1 MKKFAVIGQPIKHSL
16 SPRIH
21 SEFAKELGID
31 ISYEAI
37 EIAPKDFNSATK
49 QLLENGYD
57 GLNVTLPLK
66 ELAYSLADEVS
77 QVGRESGAVN
87 TLWKE
92 KGKIFADST
101 DGKGLIEDLLNNQ
114 ISLKDSSLIIL
125 GAGGAARS
133 ILPSVLSLHPKR
145 ITLLNRT
152 LEKSRALV
160 DQFKVSGVQMQALPA
175 WKKSLKEV
183 LTGVINT
190 TSAGVI
196 GEDLIL
202 NEKIFKKADWS
213 YDLNYSKETTHF
225 NQLAKDSGIEVCLDG
240 LGMLVGQ
247 AAVSFNIWTG
257 KQPSTNR
264 VLSLIKSSL

>member
-114 ISLKDSSLIIL
+114 ISLKDSNLIIL

-145 ITLLNRT
+145 LTLLNRT

-160 DQFKVSGVQMQALPA
+160 DQFKASGVQIQALPM
-175 WKKSLKEV
+175 EEIPEGN

-196 GEDLIL
+196 GENLIL
-202 NEKIFKKADWS
+202 NQRIFKKADWS
-213 YDLNYSKETTHF
+213 YDLNYSKETTYF

-240 LGMLVGQ
+240 LGMLVSQ
-247 AAVSFNIWTG
+247 AAISFKIWTG

-264 VLSLIKSSL
+264 VLNLIKSSL

>member
-1 MKKFAVIGQPIKHSL
+1 V
-16 SPRIH
+16 
-21 SEFAKELGID
+21 
-31 ISYEAI
+31 
-37 EIAPKDFNSATK
+37 
-49 QLLENGYD
+49 
-57 GLNVTLPLK
+57 
-66 ELAYSLADEVS
+66 
-77 QVGRESGAVN
+77 
-87 TLWKE
+87 
-92 KGKIFADST
+92 
-101 DGKGLIEDLLNNQ
+101 IEDLLNNQ

-145 ITLLNRT
+145 LTLLNRT

-160 DQFKVSGVQMQALPA
+160 DQFKASGVQIQALPM
-175 WKKSLKEV
+175 EEIPEGN

-196 GEDLIL
+196 GENLIL
-202 NEKIFKKADWS
+202 NQRIFRKADWS

-247 AAVSFNIWTG
+247 AAISFKIWTG
-257 KQPSTNR
+257 KKPSTNR
-264 VLSLIKSSL
+264 VLNLIKSSL

>member
-1 MKKFAVIGQPIKHSL
+1 
-16 SPRIH
+16 
-21 SEFAKELGID
+21 
-31 ISYEAI
+31 
-37 EIAPKDFNSATK
+37 
-49 QLLENGYD
+49 
-57 GLNVTLPLK
+57 
-66 ELAYSLADEVS
+66 LADEVS
-77 QVGRESGAVN
+77 KIGRESGAVN

-101 DGKGLIEDLLNNQ
+101 DGKGLVEDLLNNQ
-114 ISLKDSSLIIL
+114 ISLKDSNLVIL

-145 ITLLNRT
+145 LTLLNRT
-152 LEKSRALV
+152 FEKSRALV
-160 DQFKVSGVQMQALPA
+160 DQFKASGVQIQALPMEEIPEG
-175 WKKSLKEV
+175 S

-202 NEKIFKKADWS
+202 NRRIFQKADWS
-213 YDLNYSKETTHF
+213 YDLNYSKETTYF

-247 AAVSFNIWTG
+247 AAVSFKIWTG
-257 KQPSTNR
+257 KRPPTNR
-264 VLSLIKSSL
+264 VLNLIKSSL

>member
-21 SEFAKELGID
+21 SEFAKELGIG

-49 QLLENGYD
+49 QLFENGYD

-66 ELAYSLADEVS
+66 QLAFSLADE
-77 QVGRESGAVN
+77 
-87 TLWKE
+87 E

-101 DGKGLIEDLLNNQ
+101 DGKGLVEDLLNNK
-114 ISLKDSSLIIL
+114 ISLKGSSLVIL

-133 ILPSVLSLHPKR
+133 ILPSVLSLNPKR

-160 DQFKVSGVQMQALPA
+160 NQFKSRGVQIQALSMEEIP
-175 WKKSLKEV
+175 EGN

-202 NEKIFKKADWS
+202 NKGIFQKADWS

-247 AAVSFNIWTG
+247 AAVSFKIWTG